1 MKMPLVANGSHKL
14 AIVVALASLSMCV
27 CARTEYFVDCT
38 RPDDSGDGL
47 TEATAKR
54 TIQAAIDLTSPA
66 GTDIVT
72 VLPGVYDEGKR
83 VSPADWDHE
92 FRIVI
97 TNHVVLR
104 SRDGAQKTF
113 IKGSFGSGADNL
125 GPGAVR
131 GIYMRGSAYSVV
143 EGFTITGCATTNT
156 AANGSMHYGAAVVGS
171 WNQYVLGCVISNNHA
186 LAGAGIF
193 NCNAARCLFTRNKAN
208 SSAVGVNAWYW
219 NCVMA
224 NNTGASALN
233 YTKKMVNCTCTDLD
247 GNIAGG
253 GNQSFEN
260 CVLVGNG
267 GDNGNA
273 SYTDL
278 SNSVTD
284 SADSVFKAVD
294 EVSVTSASKY
304 QFVAPALGD
313 WRLLEDSD
321 AIGIAD
327 WNKYYTL
334 VSSGQKLTV
343 AAENGYIPRD
353 LADRYVYF
361 DYAGNPISEDRP
373 MDAGA
378 IQGGVKI
385 EGGRLDFLTAGFHR
399 HEGDVPCRYGSY
411 AYAEKWPSVLVCS
424 RTAPDGKRTFGCR
437 VSGSYVSPSCSY
449 RFPNLEE
456 RFSFAFP
463 PKGIN
468 SEITAYAVQR
478 TYYVDDDGNDENDGS
493 APDKAFKTLQKA
505 ADSIKANGGSC
516 NLVSVA
522 AGAYNEGGGFNK
534 GLENRLHV
542 AGISVQF
549 YAPEGPDVTFIEG
562 APDPKSEFHGLGP
575 GATRC
580 LYWFSS
586 HREAAMRGFT
596 FRNGHTSHTDGD
608 KWDSADANQG
618 GVAFISVESDGKVQ
632 FLDCVFSNNTA
643 LISAV
648 NTGGDFTRC
657 RFVNNRA
664 INSQGSIG
672 RNSTYRFCSFHGNGP
687 GVYTLDNSV
696 QNIYFCTLEGRT
708 TPYQSNIY
716 GSVIVN
722 PGVASETIEK
732 NTDFDGNV
740 VSPGCTVKRK
750 EGTEGELNYLSA
762 DPMLADLASGD
773 MHLLA
778 GSPALGAANVANITT
793 LLHQVTVDMDGNAP
807 NFIGGNMT
815 AGAYQWPSMS
825 VTVSGREGA
834 LEIQGGKLGSNA
846 LRPGATI
853 SVTAAE
859 RVNGRR
865 FEGFVVN
872 GEQMSPAERMF
883 TYTVPQMPTEAMT
896 IEAIY
901 GNLGTIMVVR

>member
-1 MKMPLVANGSHKL
+1 MKTCLFANGSHKS
-14 AIVVALASLSMCV
+14 AIAVAIASLSMCV

-54 TIQAAIDLTSPA
+54 TIQAAIDLTDPA
-66 GTDIVT
+66 GMDIVT

-83 VSPADWDHE
+83 VSPAFSDHE
-92 FRIVI
+92 FRVVI
-97 TNHVVLR
+97 TNLVVLR
-104 SRDGAQKTF
+104 SRDGAEKTV
-113 IKGSFGSGADNL
+113 IKGSFGSGSNNL

-131 GIYMRGSAYSVV
+131 GIYMRGPSYSVV
-143 EGFTITGCATTNT
+143 EGFTIAGCATTNT
-156 AANGSMHYGAAVVGS
+156 VSNGNMQYGAAVVGS

-186 LAGAGIF
+186 VAGAGIY
-193 NCNAARCLFTRNKAN
+193 NCNAARSLFTQNKAN
-208 SSAVGVNAWYW
+208 SGAVGVNAYYW

-224 NNTGASALN
+224 NNIGSSALSH
-233 YTKKMVNCTCTDLD
+233 TKKMVNCTCTDLD

-253 GNQSFEN
+253 GVQNFEN

-267 GDNGNA
+267 GDNGHV
-273 SYTDL
+273 SYTAL

-284 SADSVFKAVD
+284 SPSSVFKDVD

-313 WRLLEDSD
+313 WRLLEGSD
-321 AIGIAD
+321 AVAMAD
-327 WNKYYTL
+327 WKKYYNF
-334 VSSGQKLTV
+334 VSSEQKFTV
-343 AAENGYIPRD
+343 AASSGYIPAY
-353 LADRYVYF
+353 LVDRYVYQ
-361 DYAGNPISEDRP
+361 DYAGNPISSDKP

-378 IQGGVKI
+378 IQGAVKV
-385 EGGRLDFLTAGFHR
+385 EGGRLDFLSAGFHGQ
-399 HEGDVPCRYGSY
+399 EGGTPCRYGSY
-411 AYAEKWPSVLVCS
+411 AHAVKWPSVFVCS
-424 RTAPDGKRTFGCR
+424 RTSSDGKRTFGCK
-437 VSGSYVSPSCSY
+437 VSGSYVSSFTSY
-449 RFPNLEE
+449 RFPDLEE
-456 RFSFAFP
+456 RFSFSFP
-463 PKGIN
+463 PKGMN

-478 TYYVDDDGNDENDGS
+478 TYYVDDDGSDDNDGS

-505 ADSIKANGGSC
+505 ADSIRANGGAY

-522 AGAYNEGGGFNK
+522 AGVYNEGGSFNK
-534 GLENRLHV
+534 GLENRLYV
-542 AGISVQF
+542 AGASVQF

-562 APDPKSEFHGLGP
+562 APDPDSEFHGLGS

-596 FRNGHTSHTDGD
+596 FRNGHTSFTDGD
-608 KWDSADANQG
+608 KWNVAEANQG

-643 LISAV
+643 LIAAV

-664 INSQGSIG
+664 VTAQGSIG
-672 RNSTYRFCSFHGNGP
+672 RNSIYRFCAFHGNGP

-708 TPYQSNIY
+708 APYQSNIY

-722 PGVASETIEK
+722 PGVSSETIER

-740 VSPGCTVKRK
+740 VSPGCVVTRKDGTV
-750 EGTEGELNYLSA
+750 GELNYVSA

-778 GSPALGAANVANITT
+778 GSPAVGAANVANITS
-793 LLHQVTVDMDGNAP
+793 LLHQATVDMDGNVP
-807 NFIGGNMT
+807 NFIDGIMT

-825 VTVSGREGA
+825 VTISGRDGA
-834 LEIQGGKLGSNA
+834 LEIDGGKLGANA
-846 LRPGATI
+846 LRPGSTI

-872 GEQMSPAERMF
+872 GEQMSPAERVF

-896 IEAIY
+896 IESTY
-901 GNLGTIMVVR
+901 GNLGTVMVVR

>member
-1 MKMPLVANGSHKL
+1 MARVGLLMLSVSFIHRAAEARDLYVDQANGS
-14 AIVVALASLSMCV
+14 
-27 CARTEYFVDCT
+27 
-38 RPDDSGDGL
+38 DDYDGL
-47 TEATAKR
+47 TAQTAKR
-54 TIQAAIDLTSPA
+54 TIQAAV
-66 GTDIVT
+66 DIAKSRDT
-72 VLPGVYDEGKR
+72 VKVAEGVYEDENTH
-83 VSPADWDHE
+83 ADGTLAC
-92 FRIVI
+92 V
-97 TNHVVLR
+97 
-104 SRDGAQKTF
+104 
-113 IKGSFGSGADNL
+113 
-125 GPGAVR
+125 
-131 GIYMRGSAYSVV
+131 
-143 EGFTITGCATTNT
+143 
-156 AANGSMHYGAAVVGS
+156 
-171 WNQYVLGCVISNNHA
+171 VISNNLTLVA
-186 LAGAGIF
+186 AGAKEKTHIVGRHADTATGVGEGAVRCIYVKSDSKKTVRIQGF
-193 NCNAARCLFTRNKAN
+193 TIRDGATVSGNGGGVAFAVYDSEKNIERGWLVDCVVSNCVAVRGGALLYGTAIRCLFSGNASGGADKPYGTVASQSILYNCL
-208 SSAVGVNAWYW
+208 AVENVG
-219 NCVMA
+219 
-224 NNTGASALN
+224 GDRLFN
-233 YTKKMVNCTCTDLD
+233 YPRAIVNCT
-247 GNIAGG
+247 IAGNNMNNFCYSSG
-253 GNQSFEN
+253 AHYIYNTIFLEN
-260 CVLVGNG
+260 AEKKFHGS
-267 GDNGNA
+267 NA
-273 SYTDL
+273 VL
-278 SNSVTD
+278 SNC
-284 SADSVFKAVD
+284 
-294 EVSVTSASKY
+294 
-304 QFVAPALGD
+304 
-313 WRLLEDSD
+313 
-321 AIGIAD
+321 
-327 WNKYYTL
+327 L
-334 VSSGQKLTV
+334 VSSGISDFNRTASGMCATNDSGHCFFAPATGDWRPV
-343 AAENGYIPRD
+343 AESGASGLGD
-353 LADRYVYF
+353 ASHLASVNLPEESLRYV

-385 EGGRLDFLTAGFHR
+385 EGGRLDFLTGGFHR

-437 VSGSYVSPSCSY
+437 VSGSYVSPACSY

-493 APDKAFKTLQKA
+493 APDKAFKTFQKA

-896 IEAIY
+896 IETIY